1 MVAQTRVRRS
11 EGSKSSYWE
20 RRVDWTPESLGQCLT
35 VSQSQ
40 HPIREVQAP
49 VSQQGILIGRN
60 WINSRLTISSS
71 TQLIPMLKTCPYF
84 LRGQFRQCFQVAA
97 RKISCKLRRRC
108 KSSARLEIVCLGAD
122 DDVADQVAMDLLE
135 EVSWSTERT
144 GGRSWFTMPHNTNS
158 RKVHRSECSQDEECE
173 RRGKAT

>member
-1 MVAQTRVRRS
+1 MLGEASRLDARIFGPVFDRVAKSTS
-11 EGSKSSYWE
+11 DSGGSSTSFATGNF
-20 RRVDWTPESLGQCLT
+20 DWG
-35 VSQSQ
+35 
-40 HPIREVQAP
+40 
-49 VSQQGILIGRN
+49 N

-71 TQLIPMLKTCPYF
+71 TQLIPMLKTCPNF

-97 RKISCKLRRRC
+97 KKISCKLRRRC

-158 RKVHRSECSQDEECE
+158 RKVHRSECSKDEECE